1 MKKLLLTFSLA
12 AMLLSAKAQIVITG
26 IMYDPRGTD
35 AFTAGTAIGDYT
47 SKGGFEYAQFR
58 ATQTIDFS
66 VTPYSVVFCRNPNAT
81 VTTLQNGWAAGG
93 DRTYKMDLTS
103 GVVQKGDIFYVG
115 GLDKKL
121 AGYVT
126 ISGVT
131 YLTEDMG
138 SSKWIKAV
146 DYATSPGD
154 GGIGSATTALLPNS
168 GNPGGVAVFVGTTV
182 TSTTV
187 PLDVAFFSG
196 TNPIT
201 SVTSVYNSTNQ
212 WGYLVPNNDFYSTSD
227 TFFGKGSNTKTFVYP
242 MGTANAVNNGG
253 FLKLG
258 GDYNTS
264 TNTWNVPRS
273 STTLVLF
280 ANGTQADASAFT
292 VSAIETDI
300 TTLPVSLTNFTAK
313 ANKQG
318 SINLAWSTASEQNNS
333 HFEITRS
340 ADGKAFSKI
349 DQVAGANN
357 SSSIKN
363 YSYTDANPIAGVNYY
378 QLKQVDFDGT
388 SALSKV
394 VSAKA
399 GLGTNNLTVAISANK
414 SSIKANYNA
423 LSSGKATFAVYTV
436 SGAKVSSV
444 EQNVTAGNNQVDLAV
459 SLGNS
464 LHILKVTQGTESI
477 SVKF

>member
-58 ATQTIDFS
+58 ATQNIDFS
-66 VTPYSVVFCRNPNAT
+66 VTPYSVVFCRNPAAT
-81 VTTLQNGWAAGG
+81 TTSLQNGWAAGG

-103 GVVQKGDIFYVG
+103 GVVQKGDVFYVG
-115 GLDKKL
+115 GLDKRL

-131 YLTEDMG
+131 YLTADM
-138 SSKWIKAV
+138 STSKWIKAV
-146 DYATSPGD
+146 DYATNSGD
-154 GGIGSATTALLPNS
+154 GGIGTATTALLPNS

-187 PLDVAFFSG
+187 PLDVAFFSSA
-196 TNPIT
+196 NPIT
-201 SVTSVYNSTNQ
+201 SVTSVYNSTSQ
-212 WGYLVPNNDFYSTSD
+212 WGYLVPNNDFYSTTD

-242 MGTANAVNNGG
+242 MGTGSAVNNGG

-258 GDYNTS
+258 GDYDTNS
-264 TNTWNVPRS
+264 NTWNVPRS

-280 ANGTQADASAFT
+280 PNGTQADADAFT
-292 VSAIETDI
+292 VAAIETGI

-318 SINLAWSTASEQNNS
+318 TINLAWSTASEQNNS

-340 ADGKAFSKI
+340 ADGKTFNKI
-349 DQVAGANN
+349 GQVAGSNN
-357 SSSIKN
+357 TATGKN

-388 SALSKV
+388 SAVSKV
-394 VSAKA
+394 TFAKV
-399 GLGTNNLTVAISANK
+399 GLGTNDLTVGM
-414 SSIKANYNA
+414 SSNRTSLTANYNA
-423 LSSGKATFAVYTV
+423 SVNGKATFAVYTV
-436 SGAKVSSV
+436 AGAKVTSV
-444 EQNVTAGNNQVDLAV
+444 EQPVTAGSNQITLPVA
-459 SLGNS
+459 LGNS

>member
-12 AMLLSAKAQIVITG
+12 AMLLSAKAQIIITG
-26 IMYDPRGTD
+26 IMADPSGTD
-35 AFTAGTAIGDYT
+35 ASASVGIKAY
-47 SKGGFEYAQFR
+47 EYAQFK
-58 ATQTIDFS
+58 ATQNIDFS
-66 VTPYSVVFCRNPNAT
+66 VTPYSVVFLYE
-81 VTTLQNGWAAGG
+81 TTTTPLPDLGWASGSQG
-93 DRTYKMDLTS
+93 LTFQFSLTS
-103 GVVQKGDIFYVG
+103 GTVSKGEFFYVG
-115 GLDKKL
+115 GDGQKIW
-121 AGYVT
+121 GST
-126 ISGVT
+126 STDIS
-131 YLTEDMG
+131 
-138 SSKWIKAV
+138 SSKWIRSF
-146 DYATSPGD
+146 DYAKVAGD
-154 GGIGSATTALLPNS
+154 NSNGVVKTALLGNS
-168 GNPGGVAVFVGTTV
+168 TRANGIAV
-182 TSTTV
+182 
-187 PLDVAFFSG
+187 FSG
-196 TNPIT
+196 TNVLESSIPLDVIFFGSVGTNHYSAGPPEKGYRIT
-201 SVTSVYNSTNQ
+201 
-212 WGYLVPNNDFYSTSD
+212 NNDFFAVSSGE
-227 TFFGKGSNTKTFVYP
+227 FFNKGTNVNTIALSAAADLGKFIKF
-242 MGTANAVNNGG
+242 
-253 FLKLG
+253 G
-258 GDYNTS
+258 GDFNS
-264 TNTWNVPRS
+264 TTGTWNSPRVA
-273 STTLVLF
+273 TLVTLT
-280 ANGTQADASAFT
+280 NAST
-292 VSAIETDI
+292 ISDIETGVGI